1 MFNPLDHPILNVE
14 PRRVAPSG
22 WIGHIPFAM
31 YLVEILEPGILV
43 ELGTYTGV
51 SYCAF
56 CQAVDLLELD
66 TQCFAV
72 DTWRGD
78 TQSGFYGPEV
88 LGDLRDH
95 HDPLY
100 SSFSRLLHSR
110 FDDALQEFGE
120 GTIDLLHID
129 GYHSY
134 QAVRKDWENWLP
146 KLSDKSIVLL
156 HGTRVHEEGFG
167 VWKLWE
173 ELKERYPHFELPHEH
188 GLGLLAVGECYPPAL
203 DDLIS
208 PSDHTKGRIQG
219 YFEHLGNRFSLDL
232 QLSNLEQVITEK
244 EQEFQDLLDMLA
256 GQEHHLEVLL
266 SGMDEGDL
274 IHGLSLQGQRKEKLI
289 QNLESELLEIKSS
302 RAWRLTRLL
311 WQLRLRLIPPKSTRE
326 KIAKGLINFFR
337 GERKNISIR
346 PSIPQRDDIQVLGRA
361 VDRVDASALQGE
373 WNRREQALTW
383 SDDYL
388 ELQGRIAEKKSLIRS
403 QLNVDQPSLLSFEVD
418 QLQQIAENL
427 EFPETNSPQVS
438 IVIPVWNQIKLTLE
452 CLVSIQDCTKDI
464 SYELIIIDDGSE
476 DQTPELL
483 QGINNLKYVRNQE
496 RLGYLLSCNK
506 ASKQAQGDY
515 LLFLNNDVQVT
526 ENWLTNLIKPF
537 ITQDRVG
544 AVGPKILFPDGVLQ
558 EAGAVVNPDG
568 TTRLVGVFDDPGL
581 PRYNYLRDV
590 DYVSG
595 VCLLLKREDYQDLEG
610 FSEVFSPAY
619 GEDVDL
625 CLRLHE
631 LGKRILYQP
640 KSVIIHHLSATVDTL
655 GKKYKQRL
663 AVEQAQKIME
673 KWGDEIEERGINRLI
688 AFYLP
693 QYHPIP
699 ENDLWWGKGFTD
711 WDNVVKAS
719 PNYKGHHQPHLPAD
733 LGFYDLRV
741 EEVLEEQ
748 AALAKRYGIHGF
760 CFYSYW
766 FGGKHL
772 LDLPLRR
779 IREGGRSPIPFCICW
794 ANENWT
800 RTWDGHQDQILIA
813 QKHGEGEAEDFI
825 AHMAPYLRHPDYIRI
840 DGRPLLLI
848 YRVDLLPDP
857 LETVNIWRSY
867 CQKEAIGD
875 PYLAYMGTF
884 EQGVEPEM
892 IPPSR
897 FGFDAAVEFPPHPF
911 DSKLIIPPGREC
923 NPPFQGTVHD
933 FRQTVLDYLTA
944 NSPGFT
950 RFRGVMPA
958 WDNTPRRQDQGTI
971 YHGSSPGAYQAW
983 LEAALEFTREQYIGE
998 ERLVFL
1004 NAWNEWA
1011 EGAYLEPDQ
1020 RHGHGYL
1027 EATRNALDRVL
1038 LAGDEN

>member
-1 MFNPLDHPILNVE
+1 MFNPLDHPILNAE
-14 PRRVAPSG
+14 PRRIAPSG
-22 WIGHIPFAM
+22 WIGHIPFGM
-31 YLVEILEPGILV
+31 YLVEILEPGVLV

-66 TQCFAV
+66 TRCFAV

-78 TQSGFYGPEV
+78 AQSGFYGPEV

-134 QAVRKDWENWLP
+134 QAIRKDWENWLP
-146 KLSDKSIVLL
+146 KLSDKGVVLL
-156 HGTRVHEEGFG
+156 HDTRVQDEGFG

-173 ELKERYPHFELPHEH
+173 ELKEGYPYFELPHEH

-219 YFEHLGNRFSLDL
+219 YFEHLGNRISLDL
-232 QLSNLEQVITEK
+232 QLSNLEGGITEK
-244 EQEFQDLLDMLA
+244 NQEVQDLLDKLA
-256 GQEHHLEVLL
+256 GQEHHLEVLM
-266 SGMDEGDL
+266 SGMDEEEL

-289 QNLESELLEIKSS
+289 QKLESELLEIKNS

-311 WQLRLRLIPPKSTRE
+311 WRLRLKLIPPKSTRE
-326 KIAKGLINFFR
+326 KIAKGLINFLKS
-337 GERKNISIR
+337 ERNKRTAR
-346 PSIPQRDDIQVLGRA
+346 PSVSRRDDFQVLGRG
-361 VDRVDASALQGE
+361 VDRVDESGQSEE

-383 SDDYL
+383 RDDYL
-388 ELQGRIAEKKSLIRS
+388 ELQERIAEKKSLIRS
-403 QLNVDQPSLLSFEVD
+403 QLNVDQPALLAFEMD
-418 QLQQIAENL
+418 QLQEIAENL
-427 EFPETNSPQVS
+427 EFPDTNSPQVS

-452 CLVSIQDCTKDI
+452 CLVSIQGCTKDI
-464 SYELIIIDDGSE
+464 SYELIIIDDGSD

-483 QGINNLKYVRNQE
+483 QGINNLRYVRNQE

-506 ASKQAQGDY
+506 ASKQAQGDF

-526 ENWLTNLIKPF
+526 GDWLRNLIKPF
-537 ITQDRVG
+537 NAQDRVG

-595 VCLLLKREDYQDLEG
+595 VCLLLKREDYQDLGG
-610 FSEVFSPAY
+610 FSEVFTPAY

-640 KSVIIHHLSATVDTL
+640 KAVIIHHLSATADTL
-655 GKKYKQRL
+655 GKKYKQQL
-663 AVEQAQKIME
+663 TVKQAQKIME

-719 PNYKGHHQPHLPAD
+719 SNYKGHHQPHLPAD

-766 FGGKHL
+766 FGGKRL

-779 IREGGRSPIPFCICW
+779 IREGGRSPIPFCTCW

-813 QKHGEGEAEDFI
+813 QQHGESEAEDFI
-825 AHMAPYLRHPDYIRI
+825 ADMAPYLRHPDYIRV

-857 LETVNIWRSY
+857 LETVSIWRSY
-867 CQKEAIGD
+867 CQKEGIGD
-875 PYLAYMGTF
+875 LYLAYMGTF
-884 EQGVEPEM
+884 EQGVGPEM
-892 IPPSR
+892 TPPSR

-911 DSKLIIPPGREC
+911 DSKLIVPPVRERK
-923 NPPFQGTVHD
+923 PLFQGTVHD
-933 FRQTVLDYLTA
+933 FREAVLDYLTV

-983 LEAALEFTREQYIGE
+983 LEAALDFTREQYIGE
-998 ERLVFL
+998 ERIVFL